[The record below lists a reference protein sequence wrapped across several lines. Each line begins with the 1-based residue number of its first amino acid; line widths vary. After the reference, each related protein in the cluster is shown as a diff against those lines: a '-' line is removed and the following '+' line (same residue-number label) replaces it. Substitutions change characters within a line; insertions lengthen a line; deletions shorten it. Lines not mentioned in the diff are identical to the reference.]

1 MSNVKLPT
9 AELIEAEKLK
19 RRLKRSQFEFSS
31 HFFKIEEGMDFI
43 EAPFHPVLCATLD
56 SVFAGDVKRLII
68 NIPPGYGKT
77 QVAVIDFIA
86 RGFAINPKSRFLH
99 ISYAQPL
106 ALDNSS
112 KAKDRIKLEEFQ
124 QLWPIQIRTD
134 TNAKG
139 LWRTT
144 SGGALRAASSGEP
157 ITGFR
162 AGYADDQ
169 KFTGAMIID
178 DPLKP
183 DDALSETERTKINKR
198 YTGVFKSRLMHE
210 NIPVIIIMQR
220 LHIDDFTANLLNGAS
235 GEKWHHLN
243 LPVMN
248 DGTGN
253 TENFTH
259 AIEIPN
265 ELPPGPLWEWKHD
278 EKAIEVLKADEYTY
292 NGQYQQNPRPL
303 GGALFKTGMME
314 RVGFDDLPTM
324 AYRLMIADTAMTEKT
339 SSDFTAIG
347 CYGWGKDQRLYL
359 LDMLRFKMQIPQM
372 ETAAMAFWTK
382 HFDITDQKL
391 RMQMGSL
398 RKFVVENKSS
408 GVGLIQRLGQ
418 KRMPVEAIERGK
430 GSDKVARALDTLPWL
445 ATSPLRLLTHDH
457 TGAENNWVADFES
470 EVLSF
475 TALGDA
481 KNDDQTDTMMDAV
494 YQTMISGPSMQDV
507 L

>member
-1 MSNVKLPT
+1 
-9 AELIEAEKLK
+9 
-19 RRLKRSQFEFSS
+19 
-31 HFFKIEEGMDFI
+31 MDFI
-43 EAPFHPVLCATLD
+43 EAPFHPVLCDTLD
-56 SVFAGDVKRLII
+56 AVFAGEIKRLII

-86 RGFAINPKSRFLH
+86 RGFAINPKARFLH

-124 QLWPIQIRTD
+124 QLWPLGIRTD

-162 AGYADDQ
+162 AGYADDT

-183 DDALSETERTKINKR
+183 DDALSETERTKVNKR

-210 NIPVIIIMQR
+210 DVPVIIIMQR
-220 LHIDDFTANLLNGAS
+220 LHIDDFTANLLNGGS
-235 GEKWHHLN
+235 GEMWHHLN

-248 DGTGN
+248 DGTGGA
-253 TENFTH
+253 EEFTH

-265 ELPPGPLWEWKHD
+265 ELPPGPLWSWKHD
-278 EKAIEVLKADEYTY
+278 EDAIEVLKADEYTF
-292 NGQYQQNPRPL
+292 NGQYQQSPRPL
-303 GGALFKTGMME
+303 GGALFKSAMME
-314 RVGFDDLPTM
+314 PVSFDDLPVM
-324 AYRLMIADTAMTEKT
+324 KYRFVVGDTAMTAKT
-339 SSDFTAIG
+339 SSDWSAFG
-347 CYGWGKDQRLYL
+347 CYGWGKDNRLYL
-359 LDMLRFKMQIPQM
+359 LDMLRIKMNIPEM
-372 ETAAMAFWTK
+372 EVAAMAFWAK
-382 HFDITDQKL
+382 HAKITDPHL
-391 RMQMGSL
+391 RTQMGTL
-398 RKFVVENKSS
+398 RKFIVENKSS
-408 GVGLIQRLGQ
+408 GVGLIQRMKNNRL
-418 KRMPVEAIERGK
+418 PVVKMEREK
-430 GSDKVARALDTLPWL
+430 DKVARALDTLPYL
-445 ATSPLRLLTHDH
+445 ATSPIRLLLNDH
-457 TGAENNWVADFES
+457 RGVENTWIKDFES

-481 KNDDQTDTMMDAV
+481 KNDDMVDTMMDAV
-494 YQTMISGPSMQDV
+494 EQTMINGPSMQDV

>member
-1 MSNVKLPT
+1 MFLQNLSNQLAMVNR
-9 AELIEAEKLK
+9 EKLK
-19 RRLKRSQFEFSS
+19 RKLRSSQFEFSK

-43 EAPFHPVLCATLD
+43 EAPFHPVLCDTLD
-56 SVFAGDVKRLII
+56 EVFAGNIKRLII

-112 KAKDRIKLEEFQ
+112 KAKDRLNLEEYQ
-124 QLWPIQIRTD
+124 ELWPLSIRKD

-139 LWRTT
+139 LWRTDK
-144 SGGALRAASSGEP
+144 GGALRAASSGEP

-162 AGYADDQ
+162 AGYADDT

-183 DDALSETERTKINKR
+183 DDALSDTERTKINKR

-210 NIPVIIIMQR
+210 DVPVIIIMQR

-248 DGTGN
+248 DGTGG
-253 TENFTH
+253 TEKFTH

-278 EKAIEVLKADEYTY
+278 DAAIKILRADEYTY
-292 NGQYQQNPRPL
+292 NGQYQQNPVPL
-303 GGALFKTGMME
+303 GGALFKSGMME
-314 RVGFDDLPTM
+314 TVGFDDLPVM
-324 AYRLMIADTAMTEKT
+324 KYRFIVGDTAMTGKT
-339 SSDFTAIG
+339 HSDYSAFG
-347 CYGWGKDQRLYL
+347 CYGWGKDNRLYL
-359 LDMLRFKMQIPQM
+359 LEMLRFKMAIPQM
-372 ETAAMAFWTK
+372 EIAAFNFWKK
-382 HFDITDQKL
+382 HSEMIDQKL
-391 RMQMGSL
+391 RLQFGNL
-398 RKFVVENKSS
+398 RTFLVENKSS
-408 GVGLIQRLGQ
+408 GVGLIQRMQQ
-418 KRMPVEAIERGK
+418 KRMPVTVIERNDK
-430 GSDKVARALDTLPWL
+430 DKVARALDCLPYL
-445 ATSPLRLLTHDH
+445 ATSPLRLLTSDH
-457 TGAENNWVADFES
+457 NGNESEWVKDFES
-470 EVLSF
+470 EVLAF

-481 KNDDQTDTMMDAV
+481 KNDDQVDTMMDAV
-494 YQTMISGPSMQDV
+494 QKTMIDGPSMQDV